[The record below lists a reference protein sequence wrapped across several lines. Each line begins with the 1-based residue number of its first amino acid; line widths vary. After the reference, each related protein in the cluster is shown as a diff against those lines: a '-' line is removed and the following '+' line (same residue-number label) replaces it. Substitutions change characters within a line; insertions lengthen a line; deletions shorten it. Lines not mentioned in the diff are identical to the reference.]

1 MLTFCTRMSNSTY
14 IQGYNEL
21 SGPFLWLAYLNRKNY
36 RMQEEGIQQS
46 FKQQPSLM
54 EKNGQAGKA
63 LLESP
68 LSVSSAALDLFVKN
82 FVPTLFIDD
91 DFICL
96 QSCFCLLRLLLK
108 YHDPEICYIL
118 SNGGVTP
125 ELYAT
130 PWFFTYFARKCERLD
145 VICELWH
152 RVILLRDNKFIFALS
167 IALIVY
173 NRNRILGC
181 ERSDLLT
188 CMAGLAIE
196 SIEQLD

>member
-1 MLTFCTRMSNSTY
+1 MLTFCTKMSNSTY

-36 RMQEEGIQQS
+36 RTQEEGIQQS

-54 EKNGQAGKA
+54 EKNGEAGKA

-68 LSVSSAALDLFVKN
+68 LSVSYAALDLFVKN
-82 FVPTLFIDD
+82 FVPTLFLDD

-152 RVILLRDNKFIFALS
+152 RVILLQDNKFIFSLS

-188 CMAGLAIE
+188 CMAGLGIE